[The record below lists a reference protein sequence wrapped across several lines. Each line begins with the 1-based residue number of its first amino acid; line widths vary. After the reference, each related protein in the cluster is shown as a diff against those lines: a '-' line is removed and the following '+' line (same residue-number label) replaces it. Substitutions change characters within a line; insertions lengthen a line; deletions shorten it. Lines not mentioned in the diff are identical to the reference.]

1 MPENNESPV
10 LFRCTACNFEELIPK
25 EVVDYFD
32 IIDGGGPSFPPRFDC
47 QNCSGKIQP
56 VYYVNH
62 DGIVYKM

>member
-1 MPENNESPV
+1 MPNTNDSLI
-10 LFRCTACNFEELIPK
+10 LFKCTNCNFEEFIPK

-32 IIDGGGPSFPPRFDC
+32 IIDGGDHSFPPRFDC

-62 DGIVYKM
+62 DGIVYKF